1 MIKFFLVIVLVGSW
15 EDYSAI
21 IGGEGKI
28 SLLGGDISIILIV
41 CIWIYKFI
49 ANPFLSKISSYRY
62 LFILSIK

>member
-28 SLLGGDISIILIV
+28 SLRGDISIMLIV

-49 ANPFLSKISSYRY
+49 ANPFLSKISSFRY

>member
-21 IGGEGKI
+21 LGGEGKI
-28 SLLGGDISIILIV
+28 SLRGDISIILIV

-49 ANPFLSKISSYRY
+49 VSLEDLFVSIS
-62 LFILSIK
+62 FHSID